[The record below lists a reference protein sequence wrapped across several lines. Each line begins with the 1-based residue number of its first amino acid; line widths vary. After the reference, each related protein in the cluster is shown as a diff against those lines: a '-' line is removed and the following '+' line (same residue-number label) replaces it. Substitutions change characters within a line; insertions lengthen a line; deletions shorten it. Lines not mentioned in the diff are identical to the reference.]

1 MVFNLEVQPADI
13 PVQEMIIAC
22 EIDGGLNLV
31 DHPLVF
37 HLERLWI
44 RLGKIGFLETM
55 GQLKYDAADQA
66 DCPGGKQVEQT
77 NHPKRVE
84 ECGDHEK
91 QGEKE
96 KFSPKEDEQIQAFG
110 AGEG

>member
-13 PVQEMIIAC
+13 PVQEMILPC

-31 DHPLVF
+31 NHPLVF

-55 GQLKYDAADQA
+55 GQLKYDAGDHSDRA
-66 DCPGGKQVEQT
+66 GGKQVE
-77 NHPKRVE
+77 
-84 ECGDHEK
+84 
-91 QGEKE
+91 
-96 KFSPKEDEQIQAFG
+96 
-110 AGEG
+110 